1 MTNLSMLLTRRMS
14 KQVLLPLPMLML
26 ILRNMSITS
35 LLTKNSWTSRNRCL
49 HNVVPTENLM
59 RRAKLCSETLKPPR
73 IMPLLLA
80 FLSTAAI
87 LDVALERVIVLP
99 HTNGHKQ
106 STTALQPPQEH
117 LQEGERL
124 ILQEPHSTQQAT
136 L

>member
-80 FLSTAAI
+80 FLATAAI
-87 LDVALERVIVLP
+87 LDVARRFERVIVLP
-99 HTNGHKQ
+99 HTNGHKH

-124 ILQEPHSTQQAT
+124 IL
-136 L
+136 